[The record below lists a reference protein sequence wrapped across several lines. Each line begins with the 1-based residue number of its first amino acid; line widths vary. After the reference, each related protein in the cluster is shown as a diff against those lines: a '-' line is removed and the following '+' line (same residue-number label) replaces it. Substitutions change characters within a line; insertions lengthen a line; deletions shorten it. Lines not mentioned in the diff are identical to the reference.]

1 MSTPTIS
8 PTSTERNS
16 KRHSGVRARKKEVC
30 GQTIRAR
37 ATQKCPRHHEVC
49 VHTGTEGAGF
59 LLYTSQMHSRS
70 VNTNALLLL
79 AAVMVAA
86 VSLGT
91 AHAADLARNPE
102 LCDKLFNLPQGTIT
116 RAADAKVMSP
126 EVCAAYQ
133 FLISRYTPGPRSSK
147 GLSNPKVDGITGLN
161 PDFAVALARML
172 NAAPYMMINSAY
184 RTKEGQGSVNPDSNH
199 TYGCAVDLGYA
210 QSNCGSSQCQ
220 FVLREGPSTYGL
232 QIRMKYDPEWN
243 HVEPVNVQQCR
254 AKGPGGGVTPG
265 TASPPSELSDAIRR
279 AMGQQPPMQPQ
290 QPLPP
295 QPTLPPQPASPAQPA
310 VSSESPNTSAST
322 KPSIADLININTN
335 DNTNTNKSTS
345 SPTST
350 IDLIN
355 EFLDPISDSIDIGKI
370 VDIDLNPDTSD
381 ATSLDARR
389 PTSTRVSA
397 TSSNYSNLSV
407 PQTFTTNDL
416 SKGTVSGYI
425 VGENTFILRM
435 LDAMKNTLLLAL
447 NYLKPFRGYV
457 PGTVPPGTSS
467 AYAD

>member
-1 MSTPTIS
+1 
-8 PTSTERNS
+8 
-16 KRHSGVRARKKEVC
+16 
-30 GQTIRAR
+30 
-37 ATQKCPRHHEVC
+37 
-49 VHTGTEGAGF
+49 
-59 LLYTSQMHSRS
+59 MHSQL
-70 VNTNALLLL
+70 VNTWVLLLL
-79 AAVMVAA
+79 AVVMVAA

-91 AHAADLARNPE
+91 AHAADLALNPAA
-102 LCDKLFNLPQGTIT
+102 CDALFNLPKGTIT
-116 RAADAKVMSP
+116 RPADAKVMSP

-133 FLISRYTPGPRSSK
+133 FLISRYTPGPRSSV
-147 GLSNPKVDGITGLN
+147 GLSNPKIDGITRLN

-172 NAAPYMMINSAY
+172 SAAPYMMINSAY

-220 FVLREGPSTYGL
+220 FVLQSGPPAYGL
-232 QIRMKYDPEWN
+232 QIRMKYSPEWN

-265 TASPPSELSDAIRR
+265 TASPTSQLSDAIRQ

-295 QPTLPPQPASPAQPA
+295 QPAPAAQPASPAQPTLPAQPA
-310 VSSESPNTSAST
+310 VSTESPSSSAST
-322 KPSIADLININTN
+322 RPSVSDLININTN
-335 DNTNTNKSTS
+335 DNTNKSTS

-350 IDLIN
+350 IDLIK
-355 EFLDPISDSIDIGKI
+355 EFLDPVSDSIDIGKA

-381 ATSLDARR
+381 ATSLDARK
-389 PTSTRVSA
+389 PTSTRVAA
-397 TSSNYSNLSV
+397 TSSAYGNLNV
-407 PQTFTTNDL
+407 PQTFTTGDL
-416 SKGTVSGYI
+416 SKGVVSGYI
-425 VGENTFILRM
+425 VGENTFMLRM

-447 NYLKPFRGYV
+447 NYLKPFGGYV
-457 PGTVPPGTSS
+457 PGTVPPGTSA

>member
-79 AAVMVAA
+79 TTIIVAA

-147 GLSNPKVDGITGLN
+147 GLSNPKVEGIIRLN

-199 TYGCAVDLGYA
+199 TYGCAVDLGYS
-210 QSNCGSSQCQ
+210 QSDCGSSQCQ
-220 FVLREGPSTYGL
+220 FVLRSGPPTYGL
-232 QIRMKYDPEWN
+232 QIRMKYSPEWN

-265 TASPPSELSDAIRR
+265 AASPTSELSDAIRR
-279 AMGQQPPMQPQ
+279 AMGQPPAPPPPPPQ
-290 QPLPP
+290 Q
-295 QPTLPPQPASPAQPA
+295 QPTLPPQQTSTDQSPPPTQSPTSTVPKPVTP
-310 VSSESPNTSAST
+310 VS
-322 KPSIADLININTN
+322 DLININTN
-335 DNTNTNKSTS
+335 DNTNTKSTS
-345 SPTST
+345 SPRPSRRTTSRR
-350 IDLIN
+350 
-355 EFLDPISDSIDIGKI
+355 DPSRY
-370 VDIDLNPDTSD
+370 TSWE
-381 ATSLDARR
+381 RI
-389 PTSTRVSA
+389 P
-397 TSSNYSNLSV
+397 SSCGCSM
-407 PQTFTTNDL
+407 Q
-416 SKGTVSGYI
+416 
-425 VGENTFILRM
+425 
-435 LDAMKNTLLLAL
+435 
-447 NYLKPFRGYV
+447 
-457 PGTVPPGTSS
+457 
-467 AYAD
+467 